1 MFRIQRFTQEVVLP
15 INYDTGEGADVT
27 NLNGLLR
34 GITIVAPNL
43 SGTSYTA
50 SILGGRGEVLWS
62 KSGLTEAAVTSI
74 IKDADAMP
82 LAIPLSLNDQP
93 VLRIKSAG
101 TGDATG
107 TLTWANTTN
116 IANNATVTIG
126 GVVYTF
132 KTTLT
137 GAANEIKIVA
147 DVKAQGLIDCGAT
160 GPANGETFVIG
171 ATTYTIKTA
180 LSSGPTVANEILL
193 EADVDDTLANIKA
206 AITAGAG
213 IGVKYSTGT
222 VANASATATTL
233 DDTAHTLLIE
243 ALAAG
248 TPGNSIVFTESLGD
262 TTFNG
267 SGVLGGTQAG
277 LYSGDASLTNLKK
290 AINHEATEGTDYGT
304 GTVANPYVTSA
315 AVSSH
320 AIVVTAVEGVEGGG
334 DVNTLE
340 TSTVLSWGGAVLSGG
355 GESAAQTFAVDLYI
369 ERG

>member
-1 MFRIQRFTQEVVLP
+1 MFRIQRFTQPVILP

-27 NLNGLLR
+27 NLNGIVR
-34 GITIVAPNL
+34 GITIVAPDL
-43 SGTSYTA
+43 SGTSFTL

-62 KSGLTEAAVTSI
+62 KSGLTENQVTSI
-74 IKDADAMP
+74 IKDDDDMP
-82 LAIPLSLNDQP
+82 LAIPLSLNLQP

-107 TLTWANTTN
+107 VLTWANTTN

-137 GAANEIKIVA
+137 GAANEIQIAA
-147 DVKAQGLIDCGAT
+147 DIKAQGLIDCGAT
-160 GPANGETFVIG
+160 GPIATNTFVLG
-171 ATTYTIKTA
+171 ATTYTIVAA
-180 LSSGPTVANEILL
+180 LSTGPTVPNEILL
-193 EADVDDTLANIKA
+193 EVDVDDTLANIKA
-206 AITAGAG
+206 AITGGAG

-243 ALAAG
+243 ALAGG
-248 TPGNSIVFTESLGD
+248 TPGNSIVFTESMAD

-267 SGVLGGTQAG
+267 GGVLGATQAG

-290 AINHEATEGTDYGT
+290 AINDEGTEGTHYGT
-304 GTVANPYVTSA
+304 GTVPNSYVQSG
-315 AVSSH
+315 AVTSH
-320 AIVVTAVEGVEGGG
+320 AITVTAVEGVEGGA
-334 DVNTLE
+334 DVATLE
-340 TSTVLSWGGAVLSGG
+340 TSSVLSWGGPTLSGG
-355 GESAAQTFAVDLYI
+355 GESAEQTFAVDLYI